1 LTTLASTYPKDPSLA
16 ALQLFRQWFGAHYA
30 RSVAVEHLDPREATL
45 FATLSVARRW
55 TLKVAVVN
63 TLAPDA
69 DLPWEAARAAVEK
82 RLDSQGISAGLWVP
96 RGAPLPTGEPGLSEI
111 ALAVEEARPLADGRK
126 EMLRTVRLHLRRTS
140 TTGSVVTVLGGLS
153 SQWAQFT
160 NRVPGSYQLN
170 SSELFRLPDPA
181 DEREAL
187 IDRIVMAA
195 GQPEAD
201 ESQTILAEDAWT
213 VTPLDEGGSTV
224 FGSARPDN
232 DEQSAALRRNLRV
245 LLRDAAPSIQEPAD
259 AHALVVLGAATYAGE
274 EKLTWAL
281 RGMDPTLYSGY
292 DLMTVLADGVVKP
305 LLQPGRS
312 TLPWDAPL
320 PG

>member
-1 LTTLASTYPKDPSLA
+1 MARTYPGDPSDA

-30 RSVAVEHLDPREATL
+30 RSVAVEARTPGEATL
-45 FATLSVARRW
+45 FATLTVARRW
-55 TLKVAVVN
+55 TLRVAIVN

-69 DLPWEAARAAVEK
+69 DLPWEAARAAVEQ
-82 RLDSQGISAGLWVP
+82 RLDSQGLSVGLWVP
-96 RGAPLPTGEPGLSEI
+96 RGAPLPTGEPGLSQL
-111 ALAVEEARPLADGRK
+111 ALAIEEARPLADGRK
-126 EMLRTVRLHLRRTS
+126 EMLRTVRVFLRRTS
-140 TTGSVVTVLGGLS
+140 TKGSVLTVLGGLS

-160 NRVPGSYQLN
+160 NRVPGSFQLN
-170 SSELFRLPDPA
+170 ASELFRLPFPPE
-181 DEREAL
+181 EREAL
-187 IDRIVMAA
+187 IERIVLAA

-201 ESQTILAEDAWT
+201 ESQTIPAEDAWT
-213 VTPLDEGGSTV
+213 VTTLEEGGATV

-232 DEQSAALRRNLRV
+232 DEQSAALRRNLRK
-245 LLRDAAPSIQEPAD
+245 LLRDASPSVQEPAD
-259 AHALVVLGAATYAGE
+259 AHALVVLGAATYADD

-292 DLMTVLADGVVKP
+292 DLMAVIADGVVKP

>member
-1 LTTLASTYPKDPSLA
+1 MARTYPGDPSDA

-30 RSVAVEHLDPREATL
+30 RSVAVEARTAGEATL
-45 FATLSVARRW
+45 FATLTVARRW
-55 TLKVAVVN
+55 TLRVAIVN

-69 DLPWEAARAAVEK
+69 DLPWEAARAAVEQ
-82 RLDSQGISAGLWVP
+82 RLDSQGLSVGLWVP
-96 RGAPLPTGEPGLSEI
+96 RGAPLPTGEPGLSQL
-111 ALAVEEARPLADGRK
+111 ALAIEEARPLADGRK
-126 EMLRTVRLHLRRTS
+126 EMLRTVRVFLRRTS
-140 TTGSVVTVLGGLS
+140 TKGSVLTVLGGLS

-160 NRVPGSYQLN
+160 NRVPGSFQLN
-170 SSELFRLPDPA
+170 ASELFRLPFPPE
-181 DEREAL
+181 EREAL
-187 IDRIVMAA
+187 IERIVLAA

-201 ESQTILAEDAWT
+201 ESQTIPAEDAWT
-213 VTPLDEGGSTV
+213 VTTLEEGGATV

-232 DEQSAALRRNLRV
+232 DEQSAALRRNLRK
-245 LLRDAAPSIQEPAD
+245 LLREASPSVQEPAD
-259 AHALVVLGAATYAGE
+259 AHALVVLGAATYADD

-292 DLMTVLADGVVKP
+292 DLMAVIADGVVKP